1 MPAWA
6 GGWDH
11 VYGAPHT
18 LTLQFTATMRS
29 TARLAASVGGQHFME
44 IGRALANGVG
54 ANTELSVAQV
64 APTQADGMNF
74 GGQRPISLYQ
84 VVPLRPTT
92 NVDKEIFQAQM
103 TPRFAPVIYPV
114 DKSGN
119 GGGGMA
125 GTMNKS

>member
-1 MPAWA
+1 MPSWA

-11 VYGAPHT
+11 VFGEPHS
-18 LTLQFTATMRS
+18 LTNQFTATMRGM
-29 TARLAASVGGQHFME
+29 ARLAASAGGQHFAE
-44 IGRALANGVG
+44 VGRALANGVG
-54 ANTELSVAQV
+54 ANTEFTIAQV
-64 APTQADGMNF
+64 QARQHNHMDM
-74 GGQRPISLYQ
+74 GGNIPIAAYA

-119 GGGGMA
+119 SGGGFV
-125 GTMNKS
+125 GTINKS

>member
-1 MPAWA
+1 MPSWA
-6 GGWDH
+6 GGWDNMFGEP
-11 VYGAPHT
+11 YS
-18 LTLQFTATMRS
+18 LTNQFTATMRS

-54 ANTELSVAQV
+54 ANTELSVMQV
-64 APTQADGMNF
+64 QARQHNSMDMGGKIPIAP
-74 GGQRPISLYQ
+74 YV

-119 GGGGMA
+119 GGGGKV
-125 GTMNKS
+125 GTLNG

>member
-11 VYGAPHT
+11 VYGEPHS
-18 LTLQFTATMRS
+18 LSNQFTATMRS

-54 ANTELSVAQV
+54 ATTELSIMQV
-64 APTQADGMNF
+64 QARQHNNMDMGGKIPIAPYA
-74 GGQRPISLYQ
+74 
-84 VVPLRPTT
+84 VVPSRPTT
-92 NVDKEIFQAQM
+92 IVDKEIFQAQM

-114 DKSGN
+114 EKSGN
-119 GGGGMA
+119 SGGGMV
-125 GTMNKS
+125 GTINKS